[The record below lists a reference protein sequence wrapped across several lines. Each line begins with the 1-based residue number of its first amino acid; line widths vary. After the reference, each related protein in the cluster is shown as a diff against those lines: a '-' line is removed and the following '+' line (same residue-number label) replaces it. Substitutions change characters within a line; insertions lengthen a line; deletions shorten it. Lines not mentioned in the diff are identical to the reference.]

1 MDRKILTVIIILVGG
16 CISQV
21 YTEDE
26 AKEIAEDFIKNSPTF
41 KFDGINKTIEITDV
55 DALDCEG
62 CFMVTITFTCA
73 YSGFG
78 DRSGLFLVSRL
89 TSHTARVQVEKG
101 KVTQATIDGI
111 WDEINQKS
119 IS

>member
-41 KFDGINKTIEITDV
+41 KFDGVSKTIKITDV

-62 CFMVTITFTCA
+62 CFMVTVTFTCA
-73 YSGFG
+73 YTGFG